1 MPKLNGCH
9 KWRENALFNT
19 GNEGGGDDEACSEP
33 LSSNALLEKDTSS
46 RTSGYKYREER
57 ASVRGKAGIVL
68 NDQLSLD
75 CCGDLFVTT
84 TNLHKV
90 CILVNTSI
98 CMYCVSSACVCVCL
112 VPHNVCSV
120 NCILHFSTARFDNNN

>member
-1 MPKLNGCH
+1 MSKLNACH

-19 GNEGGGDDEACSEP
+19 GNEGGGDEEACSEP
-33 LSSNALLEKDTSS
+33 VSSSALLEKDTCSC
-46 RTSGYKYREER
+46 TSGYEYREER

-68 NDQLSLD
+68 NNQLSLD

-84 TNLHKV
+84 TNLLKV
-90 CILVNTSI
+90 DILVDNSI
-98 CMYCVSSACVCVCL
+98 CMYWVSSVFLCLCL

-120 NCILHFSTARFDNNN
+120 NCILHLSTARFDNNN

>member
-19 GNEGGGDDEACSEP
+19 GNEGGGDEEACSEP

-84 TNLHKV
+84 TNL
-90 CILVNTSI
+90 L
-98 CMYCVSSACVCVCL
+98 
-112 VPHNVCSV
+112 
-120 NCILHFSTARFDNNN
+120 

>member
-1 MPKLNGCH
+1 LTI
-9 KWRENALFNT
+9 ALFNT
-19 GNEGGGDDEACSEP
+19 GNEGGGDEEAFSEP
-33 LSSNALLEKDTSS
+33 VSSNTLLEKDTSS
-46 RTSGYKYREER
+46 RTSGYKYSEER

>member
-19 GNEGGGDDEACSEP
+19 GNEGGGDEEACSEP

-75 CCGDLFVTT
+75 CCGDLSPLPTYI
-84 TNLHKV
+84 K
-90 CILVNTSI
+90 
-98 CMYCVSSACVCVCL
+98 SAFGWIPL
-112 VPHNVCSV
+112 Y
-120 NCILHFSTARFDNNN
+120 